1 MSPAAFHRRT
11 PRPAG
16 AHRLPR
22 AQQGV
27 ILIITLIILAAM
39 TLASLA
45 MLNSVDTSTSIAGN
59 VSFKQ
64 SATNSAD
71 KAIDAAGVFL
81 TVSKQNT
88 ESDSPSS
95 GYYATS
101 QDNFDITGNKTPG
114 DTSDDLDWTGAGIV
128 TMAKDGAGNTVSYRI
143 NRMCDATGALNAATC
158 AVKIT
163 ETGSKPPSLGI
174 VQPTSTYQQRAGGNT
189 QVMSGYY
196 RITMRIAG
204 PRNNVSYV
212 QTVVNV
218 Q

>member
-11 PRPAG
+11 P
-16 AHRLPR
+16 PR
-22 AQQGV
+22 AQRGV

-45 MLNSVDTSTSIAGN
+45 MLNSVDTATSIAGN

-71 KAIDAAGVFL
+71 KAIEAAGAYLIVP
-81 TVSKQNT
+81 KQNM
-88 ESDSPSS
+88 EADSPGN

-114 DTSDDLDWTGAGIV
+114 VKTDDLDWSGAGIV
-128 TMAKDGAGNTVSYRI
+128 TLPKDEAGNTVSYRI
-143 NRMCDATGALNAATC
+143 NRMCDNVGALNAATC
-158 AVKIT
+158 SVKVT
-163 ETGSKPPSLGI
+163 DTTGGPTSVGI
-174 VQPTSTYQQRAGGNT
+174 AQPTATYQQRAGGNSQT
-189 QVMSGYY
+189 MTGYY

-204 PRNNVSYV
+204 PKNNVSYV
-212 QTVVNV
+212 QTVVTA